1 MQVKI
6 FSIRLHDNLTEIDQN
21 SLNDFLETV
30 DFKKSSVQF
39 VEVENPF
46 WSVVVH
52 FEDKN
57 TVVKDTTN
65 SFTNEVAKEN
75 RKTVSDL
82 NINDE
87 RIFNNL
93 KTWRN
98 EKATEIGLAPF
109 IICHNAHLIEIAV
122 SKPTCTDDL
131 KLIKGFGDLKA
142 AKYGDDIIALL
153 NAV

>member
-1 MQVKI
+1 MQIKI

-39 VEVENPF
+39 VESEVQF

-57 TVVKDTTN
+57 TIEKSGTIASKD
-65 SFTNEVAKEN
+65 EIKKQN
-75 RKTVSDL
+75 RKTISDL
-82 NINDE
+82 NVNDE
-87 RIFNNL
+87 LIFNNL

-109 IICHNAHLIEIAV
+109 IICHNSHLLEIAV
-122 SKPTCTDDL
+122 NKPNSINEL
-131 KLIKGFGDLKA
+131 KLIKGFGENKA
-142 AKYGDDIIALL
+142 NQYGAAILSLL

>member
-1 MQVKI
+1 MQIKI
-6 FSIRLHDNLTEIDQN
+6 FSIRLDDNLTQVDQN

-30 DFKKSSVQF
+30 DFKKSSVQL
-39 VEVENPF
+39 VEVDNPF

-57 TVVKDTTN
+57 TTIKETIT
-65 SFTNEVAKEN
+65 SFTNKIANEN
-75 RKTVSDL
+75 RKMVSDL
-82 NINDE
+82 NLNDE
-87 RIFNNL
+87 LIFNNL
-93 KTWRN
+93 KLWRN

-122 SKPTCTDDL
+122 SKPTCIDDL
-131 KLIKGFGDLKA
+131 KSMKGFGDLKA
-142 AKYGDDIIALL
+142 AKYGADIIALL